1 MPRKAKPTKHSAK
14 DLKKKAALASTDRGG
29 GKKGMKARSGGG
41 TGGAKFRCWICA
53 TNAPS
58 EKSMIIHFDAKHPK
72 ETFSL
77 EKCTVNTVKKDM
89 DAKRARIGN
98 AGPSAICGKGTRQK
112 KKDEKRLKKA
122 GRGDKAITENDFRLW
137 QK

>member
-14 DLKKKAALASTDRGG
+14 ELKKKAALANTDRGG
-29 GKKGMKARSGGG
+29 GKKGKAARAGGG
-41 TGGAKFRCWICA
+41 TGGAKYRCWICA

-77 EKCTVNTVKKDM
+77 DKCIVNNVKKDM
-89 DAKRARIGN
+89 DAKRARIG
-98 AGPSAICGKGTRQK
+98 ASGPSGVCGKGSRQK
-112 KKDEKRLKKA
+112 KKVEKRLKKVKTRGGKA
-122 GRGDKAITENDFRLW
+122 GKGINE
-137 QK
+137 

>member
-1 MPRKAKPTKHSAK
+1 
-14 DLKKKAALASTDRGG
+14 
-29 GKKGMKARSGGG
+29 
-41 TGGAKFRCWICA
+41 
-53 TNAPS
+53 
-58 EKSMIIHFDAKHPK
+58 MIIHFDAKHPK

-98 AGPSAICGKGTRQK
+98 AGPSAICGNGTRQK

-122 GRGDKAITENDFRLW
+122 GRDDNAITE
-137 QK
+137 